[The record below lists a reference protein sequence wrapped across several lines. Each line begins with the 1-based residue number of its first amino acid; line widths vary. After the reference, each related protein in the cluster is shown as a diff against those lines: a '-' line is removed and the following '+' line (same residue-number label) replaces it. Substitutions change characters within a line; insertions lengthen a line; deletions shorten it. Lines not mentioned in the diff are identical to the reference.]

1 MEGAKQ
7 NPVSRFV
14 YEWSSLD
21 EEEEEEEV
29 ETEKEKEKER
39 KVVDKFVYEW
49 RGLDDEEEEEEEE
62 FEDKEDERE
71 EPPRVQDVVY
81 SMLLGVCEGN
91 ERPRDEDIETV
102 LSATTALR
110 ESKANKLVSMQ
121 IQEEG
126 SVSLRSLVQRA
137 LDFCLAGLKPSRFVD
152 RRVRKQS
159 IERHFGTF
167 DGSRKSTVVVILFR
181 AVVRYLLSLGEK
193 GETLVFNHFSQIGL
207 TYNERVSGKERSYE
221 PNRFRELALFF
232 LDALVFTNNTEDG
245 SEKPHAMLHCWLHT
259 GSVVSTLPT
268 KAQPWLAL
276 GARKRKHADA
286 FETPNGSQSQPVILE
301 QAN

>member
-7 NPVSRFV
+7 NPTSRFV

-21 EEEEEEEV
+21 EEEGEEEV
-29 ETEKEKEKER
+29 ETEKEKEKEKVE
-39 KVVDKFVYEW
+39 KVVDRFVYEW
-49 RGLDDEEEEEEEE
+49 RSVREEEEEEE
-62 FEDKEDERE
+62 DDDEWK

-81 SMLLGVCEGN
+81 SMLLGVCDGD
-91 ERPRDEDIETV
+91 ERPRDEDIEMV
-102 LSATTALR
+102 LSATAVLR
-110 ESKANKLVSMQ
+110 ESKANKLISMQ
-121 IQEEG
+121 ILEEE

-137 LDFCLAGLKPSRFVD
+137 LDFCLAVLKPPRFVD

-167 DGSRKSTVVVILFR
+167 DGSRNSTVAVILFR
-181 AVVRYLLSLGEK
+181 AVVRYLVSLGEK
-193 GETLVFNHFSQIGL
+193 GEKLVFNHFSQIGL

-221 PNRFRELALFF
+221 PNRYRELALFF
-232 LDALVFTNNTEDG
+232 LDALVFTDSTEDA
-245 SEKPHAMLHCWLHT
+245 SEKPRAMLHCWLHT
-259 GSVVSTLPT
+259 GSVVSTLPV

-286 FETPNGSQSQPVILE
+286 FETPSESQSQPVILE
-301 QAN
+301 QTN